1 MDCGARSGLISIRT
15 RARVAPLVGL
25 VGSGD
30 LSLGCPIAG
39 CS

>member
-1 MDCGARSGLISIRT
+1 VDCGARSGLISIRT